1 MGGLSSAVKPFI
13 EKCIGVYDR
22 IVGTFSWPQDVI
34 LLLIRI
40 GWGFA
45 FSQAGMGKLGN
56 LEGVTGFFESLGIPA
71 PGFHAALVA
80 YTEMIGGL
88 MLLLGLFGRLAAVPL
103 SFAMIVAY
111 ATAHSEE
118 LGKLFTEDW
127 TEFLEAS
134 PGPYLLASLII
145 LFFGSGRLSLD
156 ALWKRF
162 CPCRQAATADNR
174 GS

>member
-1 MGGLSSAVKPFI
+1 MKPFI
-13 EKCIGVYDR
+13 EKCVGVYDR
-22 IVGTFSWPQDVI
+22 IIGTFTWPQDVL

-45 FSQAGMGKLGN
+45 FFQAGMGKVGN
-56 LEGVTGFFESLGIPA
+56 LEGVTGFFESLNIPA
-71 PGFHAALVA
+71 PGFNAALVA

-111 ATAHSEE
+111 ATAHTEE
-118 LGKLFTEDW
+118 VGKLFTEDW

-145 LFFGSGRLSLD
+145 LFFGPGRLSLD

-162 CPCRQAATADNR
+162 CPCRQKPGADNNH